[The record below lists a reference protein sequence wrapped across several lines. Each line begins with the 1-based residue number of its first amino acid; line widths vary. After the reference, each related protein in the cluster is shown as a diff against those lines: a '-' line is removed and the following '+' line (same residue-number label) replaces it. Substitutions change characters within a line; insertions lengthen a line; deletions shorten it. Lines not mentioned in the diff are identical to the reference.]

1 MTTTR
6 TDVVDTLWLF
16 ALASK
21 CESLTHLN
29 TLIFA
34 FLILLSCLILNLIF
48 WAHPGGPAWGA
59 RKWRSPTSP
68 PIPGPNGLPII
79 GSINL
84 MTGLAHHKLAAAAQ
98 SCQAKRLMAFS
109 LGHTPALVTCNPDV
123 AREILNSS
131 TFADRPAKESA
142 YNLMFNR
149 SIGFAPYGVYWTTL
163 RKIAAAHLF
172 CPKQV
177 KASEQQRL
185 EIANQVVAV
194 LASNK
199 RTDIRVR
206 DVLKLAS
213 LNNMMCSVFGRKYDV
228 SSVNSET
235 EELKDLV
242 DQGYDLLGELNWSDH
257 LSFLAD
263 FDIQKIRLRCSRI
276 VPRVNRFV
284 GQIIAEHKAETVG
297 AEMNRDFVDVLL
309 SLQGADRLSDSDMIA
324 VLWEMIFRGTDTVA
338 VLIEWIL
345 ARLVLHP
352 DIQSKVHNEL
362 DKVIGRSRAVTETD
376 LTELVYLTA
385 VVKEVLRLHPPGPLL
400 SWSRLSIRD
409 SVVDGYEV
417 PAGTTALVNMWAI
430 MRDSQIWDDPLR
442 FNPDRFLV
450 QSPNM
455 ELSILGSDM
464 RIAPFG
470 SGRRSCPGKTLGMTT
485 VYYWVATL
493 LQEFQFV
500 SCGQSVDL
508 SEVLRL
514 SCEMANPLMV
524 RVRPRRCL
532 LASEC

>member
-1 MTTTR
+1 MRIPHSPKHPHLCISHPTFMPNPQSHLLGSPRRPSLGRPQMEKPHFSPYSWPKR
-6 TDVVDTLWLF
+6 T
-16 ALASK
+16 
-21 CESLTHLN
+21 
-29 TLIFA
+29 
-34 FLILLSCLILNLIF
+34 
-48 WAHPGGPAWGA
+48 
-59 RKWRSPTSP
+59 
-68 PIPGPNGLPII
+68 PNHWKHQPHDR
-79 GSINL
+79 
-84 MTGLAHHKLAAAAQ
+84 LAHHKLAAAAQ

-263 FDIQKIRLRCSRI
+263 FDIQK
-276 VPRVNRFV
+276 
-284 GQIIAEHKAETVG
+284 
-297 AEMNRDFVDVLL
+297 
-309 SLQGADRLSDSDMIA
+309 
-324 VLWEMIFRGTDTVA
+324 
-338 VLIEWIL
+338 
-345 ARLVLHP
+345 
-352 DIQSKVHNEL
+352 
-362 DKVIGRSRAVTETD
+362 
-376 LTELVYLTA
+376 
-385 VVKEVLRLHPPGPLL
+385 
-400 SWSRLSIRD
+400 
-409 SVVDGYEV
+409 
-417 PAGTTALVNMWAI
+417 
-430 MRDSQIWDDPLR
+430 
-442 FNPDRFLV
+442 
-450 QSPNM
+450 
-455 ELSILGSDM
+455 
-464 RIAPFG
+464 
-470 SGRRSCPGKTLGMTT
+470 SG
-485 VYYWVATL
+485 
-493 LQEFQFV
+493 
-500 SCGQSVDL
+500 
-508 SEVLRL
+508 
-514 SCEMANPLMV
+514 
-524 RVRPRRCL
+524 
-532 LASEC
+532 